1 MLHLR
6 ERIRSLQSTG
16 IDKIW
21 MKVSGNGDFTMA
33 NVLGFLDSD
42 LVLLLKTIGLI
53 THLRTKLIILTHG
66 APGLL
71 GIPMEWNKYKRELW
85 CRFTFESKHQS
96 SPSDNSEALLN
107 QFITAK
113 AMDGRSGARRSAL
126 APNVKDEINQ
136 YLAQQPEHSS
146 LSSVGVIPA
155 SLSASERSTLI
166 KKATDAADVIE
177 QRLLKR
183 PQRSVRRLLSCNLP
197 QHQQ

>member
-1 MLHLR
+1 
-6 ERIRSLQSTG
+6 
-16 IDKIW
+16 
-21 MKVSGNGDFTMA
+21 
-33 NVLGFLDSD
+33 
-42 LVLLLKTIGLI
+42 
-53 THLRTKLIILTHG
+53 
-66 APGLL
+66 
-71 GIPMEWNKYKRELW
+71 
-85 CRFTFESKHQS
+85 
-96 SPSDNSEALLN
+96 
-107 QFITAK
+107 
-113 AMDGRSGARRSAL
+113 MDGRSGARRYAL

>member
-1 MLHLR
+1 MSAPSTCMLHLR
-6 ERIRSLQSTG
+6 ERIRSLQSAG
-16 IDKIW
+16 IEKIW

-53 THLRTKLIILTHG
+53 TSSNKINYPDTWCTRI
-66 APGLL
+66 

-85 CRFTFESKHQS
+85 CRFTFESKHRS

-136 YLAQQPEHSS
+136 YLAQQPERSS
-146 LSSVGVIPA
+146 LSSVSIIAA
-155 SLSASERSTLI
+155 SFVCFGEVHPRKKGGGCCGARRTTSNASTRE
-166 KKATDAADVIE
+166 
-177 QRLLKR
+177 
-183 PQRSVRRLLSCNLP
+183 
-197 QHQQ
+197 